1 MVNDLNS
8 NLKYCIELPVFLQNK
23 EISMSKY
30 ILLLFVFWFSTANL
44 APAQGFFSS
53 SSDNPAPLSSTYL
66 LLDKGL
72 QYRITKSIN
81 SMYNFDFQTAER
93 DFAVIGFQYPTHPLP
108 DFLMAL
114 GYWWRIELDVS
125 NEKYDKIFINYLD
138 KAIDKAEEM
147 LDENKKNKEAAF
159 FLAAGYGFQG
169 RLYSERQS
177 WTKAAW
183 AGRNALKYMEMSRGE
198 AEFNPELLLGDA
210 LFNYFSVWIPENYP
224 MMKPV
229 MALFPKGNK
238 ALGLKQLEQVAEN
251 AFYTRVEAQYFLF
264 RLYASEEKKPNEA
277 LRISEYLVS
286 KYPNNPY
293 FHRSYA
299 RHLYSVGRWTE
310 AMDESLKILERIESK
325 MTGYESNSGRYA
337 AFFAAQYY
345 DRIGERVKSKEY
357 YLKTISYGEETESQE
372 SGYYLHSLV
381 QLGKIATSEKNK
393 PMAKKYFA
401 QVKKYAKRKHP
412 AHQEARDFIKKNKL

>member
-1 MVNDLNS
+1 MA
-8 NLKYCIELPVFLQNK
+8 
-23 EISMSKY
+23 KY
-30 ILLLFVFWFSTANL
+30 ILLLLVFWIGSSSIVS
-44 APAQGFFSS
+44 AQGFFSNTVEKPPS
-53 SSDNPAPLSSTYL
+53 LPETYL

-72 QYRITKSIN
+72 QYRVTKSIN

-125 NEKYDKIFINYLD
+125 NKRYDQIFINYLE
-138 KAIDKAEEM
+138 KAIDKATDL
-147 LDENKKNKEAAF
+147 LDRDKKNKEAAF

-198 AEFNPELLLGDA
+198 EEFNPELLLGDA
-210 LFNYFSVWIPENYP
+210 LFNYFSIWIPENYP
-224 MMKPV
+224 IMKPV

-238 ALGLKQLEQVAEN
+238 ALGLRQLEQVAEN

-264 RLYASEEKKPNEA
+264 RIYASEEKKPGEA
-277 LRISEYLVS
+277 LRISEYLVE

-299 RHLYSVGRWTE
+299 RHLYSVGRWSETKE
-310 AMDESLKILERIESK
+310 VSLQILERIDSK

-337 AFFAAQYY
+337 AFFVAQYY
-345 DRIGERVKSKEY
+345 DKVGDSIKAKQY

-372 SGYYLHSLV
+372 SGYYLHALV
-381 QLGKIATSEKNK
+381 QLGKISLGEKDK
-393 PMAKKYFA
+393 ILAKKYFDK
-401 QVKKYAKRKHP
+401 VKKYAKRKHP
-412 AHQEARDFIKKNKL
+412 SHQEARDFIKKNKL